1 MIRYVFP
8 GRNPMKVQK
17 ELRRLRQVVT
27 VLTAEINASF
37 MHSLVPFIVFF
48 EQNKAVQGKVG
59 SAEQLISAS
68 DFLPALTVLNSL
80 KVRMRLKI
88 SADVF
93 KEELQH
99 LSDELGVN
107 LSMVKSEDRRGY
119 FSFTMHKRF
128 EEEFST
134 VLKDAFDLMSS
145 YYLQGI

>member
-1 MIRYVFP
+1 MMRHVFP
-8 GRNPMKVQK
+8 GRKPMKVQK

-37 MHSLVPFIVFF
+37 MLSLVPFIEFF
-48 EQNKAVQGKVG
+48 EQNKVVPDRGD
-59 SAEQLISAS
+59 SAELLISAS
-68 DFLPALTVLNSL
+68 DFFPALTVLNSL

-107 LSMVKSEDRRGY
+107 LSIVKSEDRRGY
-119 FSFTMHKRF
+119 FSFSMHKSF
-128 EEEFST
+128 EEEFSA

-145 YYLQGI
+145 CHLQGV